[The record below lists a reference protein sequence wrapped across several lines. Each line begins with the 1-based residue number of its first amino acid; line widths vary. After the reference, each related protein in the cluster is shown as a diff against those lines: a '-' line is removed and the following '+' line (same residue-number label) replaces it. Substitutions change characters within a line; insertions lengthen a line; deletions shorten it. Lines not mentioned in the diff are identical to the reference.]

1 MNFTKI
7 AFAVGSALGAQKAIS
22 TLQHFD
28 VNDVLGTIGLERRRT
43 TAERILPTL
52 GLIGLSAA
60 IGAGAALLLAPTSG
74 EELRTRLSGR
84 LADAKNRLD
93 DAKQRIQQ
101 KVNEFERDQLAVGN
115 GTTV

>member
-43 TAERILPTL
+43 ASERILPTL

-60 IGAGAALLLAPTSG
+60 IGAGAALLLAPSSG

-84 LADAKNRLD
+84 LDDAKNRLD